1 LIYPALQHIVL
12 ELNTYFKLI
21 SPSSGEE
28 RVVVGTLFDLDGQVN
43 NATKGKVVV
52 SVVNVEE
59 EGIYRSVDL
68 YRKRDDG
75 VSALVKPE
83 VRINLYV
90 LFVANLSNYEEVLK
104 AISQIISFFQLKPS
118 FDYSDIPLLAEREGR
133 ISVELFSMTF
143 EQQNHLWGALG
154 GKYMPSVMY
163 KIGIVGIR
171 DEQIE
176 EEIPPVEERVIN
188 ASLE

>member
-1 LIYPALQHIVL
+1 LIHPALQHIVL

-21 SPSSGEE
+21 SPSSGGD
-28 RVVVGTLFDLDGQVN
+28 RIVFGTLFDLDGQVN
-43 NATKGKVVV
+43 TATKGKVVV

-68 YRKRDDG
+68 YRKRNDG
-75 VSALVKPE
+75 TSELVKPE
-83 VRINLYV
+83 IRINLYV
-90 LFVANLSNYEEVLK
+90 LFVANLGDYEEILK
-104 AISQIISFFQLKPS
+104 AISHIISFFQLRPS
-118 FDYSDIPLLAEREGR
+118 FDYSNIPSLADREGR

-176 EEIPPVEERVIN
+176 AEVPPVEERLIN
-188 ASLE
+188 ELLE